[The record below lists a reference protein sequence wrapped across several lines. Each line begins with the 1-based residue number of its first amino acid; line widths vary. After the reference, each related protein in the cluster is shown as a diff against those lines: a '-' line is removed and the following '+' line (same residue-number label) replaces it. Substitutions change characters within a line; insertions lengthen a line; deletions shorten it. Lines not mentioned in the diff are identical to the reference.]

1 MSVNKV
7 ILLGHL
13 GKDPELRM
21 TSSQNPVCNFS
32 LATNERR
39 KDASGNWGDH
49 TEWHTIVCFGKTAE
63 NCSKYLKKGK
73 QVFIDGKIQTRKWQD
88 KEGKD
93 RYTTEIVALSVQ
105 FVGAKGE
112 AGSSMDSPAMGMSS
126 SEEYHGGKSL
136 LDSLPSADSIA
147 GSKSGA
153 DPVPFDDD
161 DIPFQTSAD
170 SHGYQV
176 KL

>member
-21 TSSQNPVCNFS
+21 TSSQNAVCNFS

-39 KDASGNWGDH
+39 KDASGNWSDH

-73 QVFIDGKIQTRKWQD
+73 QVFIDGKIQTRKWKD
-88 KEGKD
+88 KEDKD
-93 RYTTEIVALSVQ
+93 RYTTEIVANNVT

-112 AGSSMDSPAMGMSS
+112 ASMEESRGMGGGMSS
-126 SEEYHGGKSL
+126 SEEMSGGRSL

-147 GSKSGA
+147 GSKGGA
-153 DPVPFDDD
+153 DPIPFDDD
-161 DIPFQTSAD
+161 DIPF
-170 SHGYQV
+170 
-176 KL
+176 